1 MGGGEVSR
9 RGETVGGMEARRTR
23 GMRRRRAGGVSD
35 RVTVTTSH

>member
-1 MGGGEVSR
+1 MSR

-23 GMRRRRAGGVSD
+23 GMRRRAGGVSD